1 MTIEPII
8 REGLGADDDDDDDD
22 DDGLSG
28 SPLQCTLPVYG
39 RRTLRFIDCPLK
51 TQ

>member
-22 DDGLSG
+22 DDDYGLSG
-28 SPLQCTLPVYG
+28 LHCSARCQYMGGGPFVL
-39 RRTLRFIDCPLK
+39 
-51 TQ
+51 